1 MAAGSTYTAIATTT
15 LGSAASSYTFSS
27 IPATYTDLV
36 LVSSP
41 KVSSAQEAVQV
52 QFNTDTSSGSTNY
65 SFTQLY
71 GDGTSAGSSRTS
83 NYSSIY
89 LSNGT
94 SAVNYGTGILNIQN
108 YSNTT
113 TYKTIIGRFA
123 EAAYNAWSGV
133 GLWRNTAAINSITLT
148 VSGTSKTLSSGST
161 FTLYGIAAA

>member
-1 MAAGSTYTAIATTT
+1 MAAGSTYTPIATTT
-15 LGSAASSYTFSS
+15 LGSAAASYTFSS
-27 IPATYTDLV
+27 IPSTYTDLI
-36 LVSSP
+36 LVSNP
-41 KVSSAQEAVQV
+41 KVSANQEAVQV

-71 GDGTSAGSSRTS
+71 GDGTSASSSRTS

-94 SAVNYGTGILNIQN
+94 SASNYGAGIFHIMN

-113 TYKTIIGRFA
+113 THKPVIGRFA
-123 EAAYNAWSGV
+123 EAAYVAWSGV

-161 FTLYGIAAA
+161 FTLYGITAA